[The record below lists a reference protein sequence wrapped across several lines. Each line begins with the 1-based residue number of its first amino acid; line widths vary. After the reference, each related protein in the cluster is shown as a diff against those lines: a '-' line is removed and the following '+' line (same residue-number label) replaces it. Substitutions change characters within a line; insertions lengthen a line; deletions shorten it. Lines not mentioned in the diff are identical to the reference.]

1 MSGRGATTQA
11 RGFDPQVS
19 YWLRALA
26 AADPAEF
33 TVCRD
38 ERGYPVSV
46 EWEAA
51 RVVEGR
57 RASASATDLGDGDV
71 LVGGGD
77 NGVLC
82 QWLLAM
88 HQSEWRRDRR
98 REGGR

>member
-46 EWEAA
+46 EWEAV

-57 RASASATDLGDGDV
+57 RAGTAAVDE
-71 LVGGGD
+71 GGGETVVGPGE

-82 QWLLAM
+82 RWLLAM